1 MLSQGLLDI
10 ENLASFWAA
19 SGEGEPIPRKELLEL
34 RAILYPY
41 FRAFLGDSNCLK
53 RSKSLEVPSHSIQT
67 LFLTPRIF
75 GQQQSTLP
83 LPPHWLYLPLFDEDD
98 DEATGVGMND
108 FSSLSAMVAVQPL
121 CGNWKCARSPAHM
134 DRRLKSHW
142 NFKSLLFYK
151 LLSAKKIS
159 FLTLRAGML

>member
-1 MLSQGLLDI
+1 M
-10 ENLASFWAA
+10 
-19 SGEGEPIPRKELLEL
+19 LEL

-75 GQQQSTLP
+75 GQQQSTLAA
-83 LPPHWLYLPLFDEDD
+83 PHWLYLPLFDEDD

-108 FSSLSAMVAVQPL
+108 FSSLSAMVAGLTFVWKLEMCKVTSSYGSMSQIHGTSNL
-121 CGNWKCARSPAHM
+121 CCFTSCSQQRKFH
-134 DRRLKSHW
+134 
-142 NFKSLLFYK
+142 
-151 LLSAKKIS
+151 
-159 FLTLRAGML
+159 FLTPTSRMFSDALELYLGSKRGTT